1 MSRISQY
8 RSRFTFRFGQ
18 RVRVRRP
25 QAESGATGQVI
36 AGQLYPDGTE
46 LYAVDVP
53 GGSWRY
59 DVHDLEDADD
69 LSGR

>member
-1 MSRISQY
+1 
-8 RSRFTFRFGQ
+8 
-18 RVRVRRP
+18 
-25 QAESGATGQVI
+25 VI